1 MTIYEMLGTALF
13 VYGILVSGGNA
24 IGVPMSLLAA
34 ILIFGGVTGGHFNPA
49 VSIGVWCTTEY
60 KTQNIGFLIMII
72 IGQFIGAF
80 VGVLISFVSL
90 YLMANGE
97 VYVETPPFVCPS
109 DMVKNDV
116 GVETQVCDNTDGDG
130 FHYNFQ
136 AIYTQVVCTFIF
148 VSVILMV
155 KDKATAPTSD
165 GVLGAL
171 TVVLTLAGLI

>member
-1 MTIYEMLGTALF
+1 M
-13 VYGILVSGGNA
+13 
-24 IGVPMSLLAA
+24 
-34 ILIFGGVTGGHFNPA
+34 
-49 VSIGVWCTTEY
+49 
-60 KTQNIGFLIMII
+60 IM

-80 VGVLISFVSL
+80 AGVLISFVSL

-97 VYVETPPFVCPS
+97 IYVETPPFVCPS
-109 DMVKNDV
+109 DMVKEMKGGV
-116 GVETQVCDNTDGDG
+116 EVETQVCDNTDGDG

-171 TVVLTLAGLI
+171 TVCLTLAGLI